1 MGRSK
6 SKSVQRLIRVPVED
20 YDAMRETIDV
30 LRDREL
36 VKSIARGLEDVRE
49 GRTVPRT
56 EVRKDLR
63 SR

>member
-1 MGRSK
+1 MDRSK

-36 VKSIARGLEDVRE
+36 SKSIARGFEDVRE
-49 GRTVPRT
+49 GRTVPHP
-56 EVRKDLR
+56 EVQKALQ